1 MKSFMDDGFLL
12 ENGTAAELYNSYAK
26 DLPIVDY
33 HCHIES
39 KEIAEDKHFENLT
52 ELWLSGDHYKWRLM
66 RACGIDER
74 FITGDASD
82 KEKFMMWAKAVE
94 SAFGNPLYHWT
105 NLELARYF
113 GINEP
118 LNSENAEMIWDKA
131 NEILAYARPMIRAIH
146 LFITSR

>member
-1 MKSFMDDGFLL
+1 MKSFICDGFLL
-12 ENGTAAELYNSYAK
+12 ENNTAKELYNSFAK

-39 KEIAEDKHFENLT
+39 KEIAEDKHFKNLT

-82 KEKFMMWAKAVE
+82 KEKFMMW
-94 SAFGNPLYHWT
+94 
-105 NLELARYF
+105 
-113 GINEP
+113 
-118 LNSENAEMIWDKA
+118 
-131 NEILAYARPMIRAIH
+131 
-146 LFITSR
+146 